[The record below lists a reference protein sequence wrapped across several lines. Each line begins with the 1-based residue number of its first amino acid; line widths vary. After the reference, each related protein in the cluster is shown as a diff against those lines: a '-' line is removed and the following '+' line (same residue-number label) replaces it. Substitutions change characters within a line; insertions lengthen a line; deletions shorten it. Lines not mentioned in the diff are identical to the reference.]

1 MSTPTVSPKDAS
13 LLNRSSTEN
22 TVLLLDNQIEF
33 YTRRALANNVEGQY
47 NEDWATV
54 KSIQSFK
61 ETLLRTD
68 KRINES
74 AGSAVANAE
83 FGVPAIMV
91 VAFIAFFVGLIMGAI
106 IL

>member
-1 MSTPTVSPKDAS
+1 MSTPVVNPKDAA

-22 TVLLLDNQIEF
+22 TILLLDKQIEI
-33 YTRRALANNVEGQY
+33 YTQRALENNVEGQY

-68 KRINES
+68 KRVNES
-74 AGSAVANAE
+74 AIANAE
-83 FGVPAIMV
+83 VGIPAIMV
-91 VAFIAFFVGLIMGAI
+91 VSFIAFFVGIIMGAI
-106 IL
+106 VL